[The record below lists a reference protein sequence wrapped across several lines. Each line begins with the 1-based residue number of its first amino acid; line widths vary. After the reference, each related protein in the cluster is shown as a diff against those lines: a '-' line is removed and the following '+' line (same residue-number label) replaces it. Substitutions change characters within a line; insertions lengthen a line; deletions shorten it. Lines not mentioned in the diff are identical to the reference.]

1 MATTARL
8 EMKFLNSSGEKIIQ
22 NLAYCDPDV
31 NDVKVKA
38 LMQGIVANGEI
49 FEKEPAG
56 VSSAQIV
63 VTERTAIDLN

>member
-8 EMKFLNSSGEKIIQ
+8 EMKFIDSSGEKFTQ
-22 NLAYCDPDV
+22 NMAYCDPEV
-31 NDVKVKA
+31 NDAKVKA

-49 FEKEPAG
+49 FERTPTAI
-56 VSSAQIV
+56 SSAQTV